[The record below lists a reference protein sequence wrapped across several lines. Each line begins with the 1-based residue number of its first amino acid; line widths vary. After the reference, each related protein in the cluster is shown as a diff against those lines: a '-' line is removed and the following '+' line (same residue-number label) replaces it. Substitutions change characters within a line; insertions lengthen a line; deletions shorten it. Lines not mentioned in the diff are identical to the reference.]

1 MVSYQNYEIGGVPI
15 SQAVAR
21 IRTVPPKGQF
31 VRHAREIGICV
42 GD

>member
-15 SQAVAR
+15 ADAVAR

-31 VRHAREIGICV
+31 VQHAREIGICF